1 MFLKISEMFIGKH
14 LHWILFLI
22 SCRLEGHNF
31 NKKGTPPQ
39 LFPVITKF
47 LRTAFCME
55 HLQLLIR
62 KTQEKEG
69 PQGNIFKFFLI
80 DTLETTF

>member
-1 MFLKISEMFIGKH
+1 
-14 LHWILFLI
+14 
-22 SCRLEGHNF
+22 
-31 NKKGTPPQ
+31 
-39 LFPVITKF
+39 
-47 LRTAFCME
+47 ME

-80 DTLETTF
+80 DTLETTFWMKNVTQRWIQSGNFFPKSGHYFWFLQRDKGGLFPSP